1 MVQRK
6 QKGLKKFIEI
16 EKKPR
21 KGLLP
26 LEWVVLAYLFVTL
39 LIVLFTYTKI
49 ENPQAMIWGR
59 VHIGAITVAMW
70 GIYRLIPCRLTK
82 FARVAVQAAFLPW
95 WYPETYE
102 INRIFPN
109 LDHIFAQ
116 LEQSVF
122 GFQPALVFAQ
132 NYPSPI
138 ISELMDMGY
147 ALYFPIIAMTLIYY
161 FLYRYEEFT
170 RMAYVVVGS
179 FFIFYIIYDL
189 LPVTGPMFYYK
200 AVGVDKIAQGIFPNV
215 GDYFLTHRDMLTSPG
230 YQDGVF
236 YHLVEA
242 AHNAGERPTAAFPSS
257 PVGVSTICM
266 LAIAHARNW
275 KLLAFTGIIYVFL
288 CMATVYIQAHYVIDA
303 IAGFFSGII
312 IYAIMMRTSRKFA

>member
-1 MVQRK
+1 
-6 QKGLKKFIEI
+6 
-16 EKKPR
+16 
-21 KGLLP
+21 
-26 LEWVVLAYLFVTL
+26 
-39 LIVLFTYTKI
+39 
-49 ENPQAMIWGR
+49 
-59 VHIGAITVAMW
+59 
-70 GIYRLIPCRLTK
+70 
-82 FARVAVQAAFLPW
+82 
-95 WYPETYE
+95 
-102 INRIFPN
+102 
-109 LDHIFAQ
+109 
-116 LEQSVF
+116 
-122 GFQPALVFAQ
+122 
-132 NYPSPI
+132 
-138 ISELMDMGY
+138 MGY

-257 PVGVSTICM
+257 HVGVSTICM

>member
-179 FFIFYIIYDL
+179 FFIFYII
-189 LPVTGPMFYYK
+189 FFISHK
-200 AVGVDKIAQGIFPNV
+200 WFIF
-215 GDYFLTHRDMLTSPG
+215 T
-230 YQDGVF
+230 
-236 YHLVEA
+236 
-242 AHNAGERPTAAFPSS
+242 
-257 PVGVSTICM
+257 
-266 LAIAHARNW
+266 
-275 KLLAFTGIIYVFL
+275 
-288 CMATVYIQAHYVIDA
+288 
-303 IAGFFSGII
+303 FFSK
-312 IYAIMMRTSRKFA
+312 MSN